1 MRRFVLPD
9 SNHYVLFSFRYLYK
23 MCETSFVKFPDLH
36 ILVVSLVE
44 LYNSSSG
51 IVYKLSSVG
60 IKLSFIGTLLALL

>member
-9 SNHYVLFSFRYLYK
+9 SNHYVLFSFRYLHK

-44 LYNSSSG
+44 LNNSSSG
-51 IVYKLSSVG
+51 IV
-60 IKLSFIGTLLALL
+60 